1 MPILQG
7 FVSVGAGAVN
17 ANVIAGSAFEIPD
30 RNYYGRLAFTA
41 DAAGESRLT
50 VQIGQ
55 QVQMEE
61 SPVSR
66 ANRVPILP
74 DDLVLAR
81 FPIPRGRRI
90 VLKVRNTGAGA
101 NTVFWNLE
109 LTPA

>member
-1 MPILQG
+1 MPLLQG
-7 FVSVGAGAVN
+7 FVSVPAGGVN
-17 ANVIAGSAFEIPD
+17 FNVIAGSAYELPE

-41 DAAGESRLT
+41 EAAGESRLT
-50 VQIGQ
+50 VQIGT
-55 QVQMEE
+55 VVHLEE

-66 ANRVPILP
+66 ANRMPILP

-81 FPIPRGRRI
+81 FPIPRFRRI